1 MSYEESPTIMDIPE
15 QLSSIV
21 SNPVSFDKS
30 ITERN
35 SVRWNAQAIEYGENA
50 RQIVIRMN
58 TAGMVDP
65 ATCFLGLNLK
75 TKYGGSTIL
84 SNGILNLLGNCELY
98 VGGKQVE
105 RIENASALL
114 PLLFHS
120 CSEAWLNGEG
130 VASGIQKY
138 VKTKLYETSVA
149 NTESADTGNNSVS
162 LNLADSDTSNLSGT
176 AQASIYLPR
185 VGGTYSTVKIG
196 ENSVDKCFTGS
207 TYAHNAL
214 NCKGKNGNEAC
225 FNQLSD
231 GQNVGDKAKTLYL
244 NLGILFGLFRI
255 NSYIPVRNLSLE
267 FRLNLRAFNE
277 TFITPVP
284 HVSCKLQGRALPTIV
299 DHADDSHAVYPKTGT
314 KISEILTAITDPN
327 YGASAYT
334 ISNVHIL
341 GDVCN
346 IAPSL
351 ANKIDS
357 LAQGSG
363 LQFVLD
369 CYSVSSF
376 PFAQLQENM
385 TLSSSRSYSHLK
397 DIYTTFQPAEIANST
412 FALKEDRYYGSL
424 IDSCQTMIGSRT
436 MPSSMPQDSIEEMYL
451 SVKKTLGNI
460 GKTGS
465 ARGVV
470 SMRNYQGLPEG
481 HGNSYKRAWSHGYI
495 PDLQCIK
502 KTGALSDNQVIR
514 KILNTSHLQSQ
525 AHSDFMLAENLQRVL
540 NTNSLS
546 GLNTLA
552 SAFQISQVIKFKKFE
567 DADVTSN
574 SLSSANNASLD
585 NCYGNTAVTAQ
596 QIHHYDCLLSVAQGM
611 VSVLE

>member
-1 MSYEESPTIMDIPE
+1 M
-15 QLSSIV
+15 
-21 SNPVSFDKS
+21 
-30 ITERN
+30 
-35 SVRWNAQAIEYGENA
+35 
-50 RQIVIRMN
+50 
-58 TAGMVDP
+58 
-65 ATCFLGLNLK
+65 
-75 TKYGGSTIL
+75 
-84 SNGILNLLGNCELY
+84 
-98 VGGKQVE
+98 
-105 RIENASALL
+105 
-114 PLLFHS
+114 
-120 CSEAWLNGEG
+120 
-130 VASGIQKY
+130 
-138 VKTKLYETSVA
+138 
-149 NTESADTGNNSVS
+149 
-162 LNLADSDTSNLSGT
+162 
-176 AQASIYLPR
+176 
-185 VGGTYSTVKIG
+185 
-196 ENSVDKCFTGS
+196 
-207 TYAHNAL
+207 
-214 NCKGKNGNEAC
+214 
-225 FNQLSD
+225 
-231 GQNVGDKAKTLYL
+231 
-244 NLGILFGLFRI
+244 
-255 NSYIPVRNLSLE
+255 SLE
-267 FRLNLRAFNE
+267 FRFNLRAFNE
-277 TFITPVP
+277 CFITPVP
-284 HVSCKLQGRALPTIV
+284 HVSCKLQGRALPTLV
-299 DHADDSHAVYPKTGT
+299 DHADDTHAVYPKTGT

-385 TLSSSRSYSHLK
+385 TLNSSRSYSHLK
-397 DIYTTFQPAEIANST
+397 DIYTTFQPSEIANST

-481 HGNSYKRAWSHGYI
+481 QGNSYKRAWSHGYI

-596 QIHHYDCLLSVAQGM
+596 QIHHFDCLLSVAQGM